1 MRTNI
6 KVVGI
11 GQRISGTS
19 KKTNK
24 DYDFTPI
31 SIIFPDGR
39 TAGYRAETVNVNA
52 GELPAGLAVNS
63 EHDTVMHYSNNQL
76 YIDAFL

>member
-11 GQRISGTS
+11 GTRISGTS
-19 KKTNK
+19 KKTGKN
-24 DYDFTPI
+24 YDFTPV
-31 SIIFPDGR
+31 SIVFPDGR
-39 TAGYRAETVNVNA
+39 TAGYRAETVNVNTP
-52 GELPAGLAVNS
+52 ELPVNLCV
-63 EHDTVMHYSNNQL
+63 DTEYDVVLHYSNNQL